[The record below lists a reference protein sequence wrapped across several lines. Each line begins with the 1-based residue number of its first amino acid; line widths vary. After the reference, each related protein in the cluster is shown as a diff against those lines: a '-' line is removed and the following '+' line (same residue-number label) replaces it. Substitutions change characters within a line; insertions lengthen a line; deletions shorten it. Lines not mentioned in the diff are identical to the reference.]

1 MPSVAFRIL
10 GPLEALVDGRPLN
23 LGGIRQQTVLAALL
37 LDANRVVSVER
48 LVRALYEEAPPA
60 TARAQLQISVSALRR
75 LFAAHGLSDVITT
88 HPQGYL
94 IGVADDQL
102 DLLRA
107 RALVGRARPLRDRG
121 RRAEAAELFREALV
135 LWRGDP
141 LGGLPSEV
149 VRSAATALT
158 EQWAAATEERLQLEL
173 ALGRHGEVVGE
184 LLSLVDEFPLRERLR
199 GQLMLAL
206 YRSGRQAE
214 ALRVYRDARQW
225 MIDELGVEPDPRLK
239 RLEHAIL
246 ATDPR
251 LDLPGTGPSAAPAG
265 RPPAGPPAA
274 TAPTAPAAPVT
285 VPEMLPADLADFT
298 GREDLLAGLRERL
311 LLGSHEQSRLAVP
324 VVSVVGKAG
333 VGKTALAVHA
343 AHQIAAEFPGGQLF
357 ADLHGAAPDTVGP
370 AQVLER
376 FLRAL
381 GVNGTAVPEGL
392 EERAEMY
399 RALLAERR
407 VLIVLD
413 NVATEHQITPLLP
426 GKPTSAVIVTSRRH
440 IGSLAGAVRVDVP
453 TLAPGQ
459 SAELLGRIA
468 GPGRVAAEPAA
479 AAALAELCGHLP
491 LALRIAGARLAARP
505 HWELTELAERLED
518 ETRRLDELKYADVGI
533 RAGLSLTYDGVSED
547 ARRLLRRLALVDE
560 GPFSAWVGMALLDLP
575 EHRVQDL
582 IDELSD
588 AQLLDAVA
596 AAPGRHTQYR
606 LHNLIRVFARERLVA
621 EEGAEAREAALTRV
635 LGCFLHLLVEA
646 RRREYGR
653 DVLIRGRGTALHPL
667 PDRTVDRIL
676 AEPLLWFSRE
686 RPMLVARVRQAAVMG
701 LTAHCWEL
709 AVTAVT
715 FLETHGRL
723 DDWRVT
729 HELALAAA
737 RKGGDRLGQAATLH
751 SLGSLAL
758 TRQNF
763 AAAEER
769 FRQAA
774 GIFTELGDDLGSA
787 LTARGLGYLARVDG
801 RPDEATRHYQAA
813 LTVLRAGGDS
823 VAVAYVLHNLAQL
836 RLGAGDETGAAELLD
851 EALRLSREGR
861 GRRVEAQVLHRMGQ
875 GHLERGDHDRAL
887 EAFSQALDVVR
898 LIGDHTGE
906 IYALHGIGA
915 ARHRL
920 GETGEAAHALHRALV
935 LAEAANERLIMGRI
949 LVTLGELALGTGE
962 AERAAEHLRR
972 ARLVFRLMRTPA
984 EEARTLDLLRAARL
998 AAGQPGPAGPAPPTE
1013 AGPDTARPGRW
1024 ARPDPRAQPP
1034 RPARPVRSACPAPP
1048 GPAAQPGRP
1057 GQPAGPAQP
1066 VHPPQPVQP
1075 VQSATNATA

>member
-1 MPSVAFRIL
+1 MGYRPGSGIRHDGSSSPVPRVEYRIL
-10 GPLEALVDGRPLN
+10 GPLEALVDARPLN

-37 LDANRVVSVER
+37 LDVNRVVSVDR

-75 LFAAHGLSDVITT
+75 LFAVHGLSDVITT
-88 HPQGYL
+88 HPQGYM
-94 IGVADDQL
+94 VKAADAQL
-102 DLLRA
+102 DLLQARDLVGKA
-107 RALVGRARPLRDRG
+107 RALRDRKAAD
-121 RRAEAAELFREALV
+121 RDRTAEDRDRKAEAAALFRQALG

-141 LGGLPSEV
+141 LGGLPSEAL
-149 VRSAATALT
+149 RSAAGQLT
-158 EQWAAATEERLQLEL
+158 EQWVGATEECVQLEL
-173 ALGRHGEVVGE
+173 ALGRHGAAVGE
-184 LLSLVDEFPLRERLR
+184 LIGLVDEFPLRERLR

-206 YRSGRQAE
+206 YRSGRQTE
-214 ALRVYRDARQW
+214 ALQVYRDTRQW
-225 MIDELGVEPDPRLK
+225 MIDELGVEPDPRLQ
-239 RLEHAIL
+239 RLELSIL
-246 ATDPR
+246 AGDPR
-251 LDLPGTGPSAAPAG
+251 LDLPDGRPAAAHATPAAESAAA
-265 RPPAGPPAA
+265 PPVA
-274 TAPTAPAAPVT
+274 TAAPVT

-298 GREDLLAGLRERL
+298 GREHLLAGLRERL
-311 LLGSHEQSRLAVP
+311 LLSSHDQSRLAVP
-324 VVSVVGKAG
+324 IVSVVGKAG
-333 VGKTALAVHA
+333 VGKTAVAVHA

-357 ADLHGAAPDTVGP
+357 ADLHAGAPDTVGP

-381 GVNGTAVPEGL
+381 GVNGTAIPDGL

-413 NVATEHQITPLLP
+413 NVATESQITPLLP

-440 IGSLAGAVRVDVP
+440 IGSLAGAVRVDVDTFDP
-453 TLAPGQ
+453 DQ

-468 GPGRVAAEPAA
+468 GPARVAAEPEAA
-479 AAALAELCGHLP
+479 KALAELCDHLP

-505 HWELTELAERLED
+505 HWEITELVERLED
-518 ETRRLDELKYADVGI
+518 GTRRLDELKYADVGI
-533 RAGLSLTYDGVSED
+533 RAGLSLTYESVSED
-547 ARRLLRRLALVDE
+547 ARRLLRRIALIDE
-560 GPFSAWVGMALLDLP
+560 GPFSTWVGMALLDLP
-575 EHRVQDL
+575 EYQVQDL

-588 AQLLDAVA
+588 AQLLDAVGT
-596 AAPGRHTQYR
+596 APGRHTQYR
-606 LHNLIRVFARERLVA
+606 LHNLVRVFARERLVD
-621 EEGAEAREAALTRV
+621 EESVEERESALARV
-635 LGCFLHLLVEA
+635 IGCFLYLLIEA
-646 RRREYGR
+646 RQREYGR

-667 PDRTVDRIL
+667 PARTVDRLL
-676 AEPLLWFSRE
+676 AEPLRWFARE
-686 RPMLVARVRQAAVMG
+686 RPMLVPRVRQAAMMG

-723 DDWRVT
+723 DDWRDT

-737 RKGGDRLGQAATLH
+737 RKGGDRLGQAAALH

-774 GIFTELGDDLGSA
+774 GIFTDLGDDLGSA

-801 RPDEATRHYQAA
+801 RIDEATAHYQAA
-813 LTVLRAGGDS
+813 LTVLRASGGS

-836 RLGAGDETGAAELLD
+836 KLGEGDEEGAGELLD

-875 GHLERGDHDRAL
+875 SHLERGGYDRAL
-887 EAFSQALDVVR
+887 EAFSRALDVVR

-920 GETGEAAHALHRALV
+920 GESGEAAHALHRALL
-935 LAEAANERLIMGRI
+935 LAEGSNERLIMGRI

-962 AERAAEHLRR
+962 ADLAVQHLRR

-984 EEARTLDLLRAARL
+984 EEARTLDLLRSARL
-998 AAGQPGPAGPAPPTE
+998 AAGDPEPPAGPGPP
-1013 AGPDTARPGRW
+1013 
-1024 ARPDPRAQPP
+1024 
-1034 RPARPVRSACPAPP
+1034 S
-1048 GPAAQPGRP
+1048 
-1057 GQPAGPAQP
+1057 
-1066 VHPPQPVQP
+1066 
-1075 VQSATNATA
+1075 

>member
-1 MPSVAFRIL
+1 MGHRPGSGIRHDGSSSPAPRVEYRIL
-10 GPLEALVDGRPLN
+10 GPLEALVDARLLN

-37 LDANRVVSVER
+37 LDANRVVSVDR

-60 TARAQLQISVSALRR
+60 TARAQVQISVSALRR

-88 HPQGYL
+88 HPQGYM
-94 IGVADDQL
+94 VKAADAQL
-102 DLLRA
+102 DLLQA
-107 RALVGRARPLRDRG
+107 RGLVGRARALRDDGQKTEAHDRK
-121 RRAEAAELFREALV
+121 AEAAALFRQALG

-141 LGGLPSEV
+141 LGGLPSEAI
-149 VRSAATALT
+149 RSAAGQLT
-158 EQWAAATEERLQLEL
+158 EQWVGATEECIQLEL
-173 ALGRHGEVVGE
+173 ALGRHGAAVGE
-184 LLSLVDEFPLRERLR
+184 LLGLVDEFPLRERLR

-206 YRSGRQAE
+206 YRSGRQTE
-214 ALRVYRDARQW
+214 ALQVYRDTRQW
-225 MIDELGVEPDPRLK
+225 MIDELGVEPDPRLQ
-239 RLEHAIL
+239 RLEHSIL
-246 ATDPR
+246 GADPR
-251 LDLPGTGPSAAPAG
+251 LDLPDSRPAAAPATPG
-265 RPPAGPPAA
+265 AESAAAPPV
-274 TAPTAPAAPVT
+274 APVVPAAPVA

-298 GREDLLAGLRERL
+298 GREHLLAGLRERL
-311 LLGSHEQSRLAVP
+311 LLSSHDQSRLAVP
-324 VVSVVGKAG
+324 IVSVVGKAG
-333 VGKTALAVHA
+333 VGKTAVAVHA

-357 ADLHGAAPDTVGP
+357 ADLHGGAPDTVGP

-381 GVNGTAVPEGL
+381 GVNGTAIPDGL

-413 NVATEHQITPLLP
+413 NVATESQITPLLP

-440 IGSLAGAVRVDVP
+440 IGSLAGAVRVDVD
-453 TLAPGQ
+453 TFAPDQ

-468 GPGRVAAEPAA
+468 GPERVAAEPEAA
-479 AAALAELCGHLP
+479 KALAELCDHLP

-505 HWELTELAERLED
+505 HWEITELVERLED
-518 ETRRLDELKYADVGI
+518 GTRRLDELKYADVGI
-533 RAGLSLTYDGVSED
+533 RAGLSLTYESVSED
-547 ARRLLRRLALVDE
+547 ARRLLRRIALIDE
-560 GPFSAWVGMALLDLP
+560 GPFSTWVGMALLDLP
-575 EHRVQDL
+575 EYQVQDL

-588 AQLLDAVA
+588 AQLLDAVGT
-596 AAPGRHTQYR
+596 APGRHTQYR
-606 LHNLIRVFARERLVA
+606 LHNLIRVFARERLVD
-621 EEGAEAREAALTRV
+621 EESVEEREAALARV
-635 LGCFLHLLVEA
+635 IGCFLHLLIEA
-646 RRREYGR
+646 RQREYGR

-667 PDRTVDRIL
+667 PARTVDRLL
-676 AEPLLWFSRE
+676 AEPLQWFSRE
-686 RPMLVARVRQAAVMG
+686 RPMLVPRVRQAAMMG

-723 DDWRVT
+723 DDWRDT

-737 RKGGDRLGQAATLH
+737 RKGGDRLGQAAALH

-774 GIFTELGDDLGSA
+774 GIFTDLGDDLGSA

-801 RPDEATRHYQAA
+801 RIDEATAHYQAA
-813 LTVLRAGGDS
+813 LTVLRASGGS

-836 RLGAGDETGAAELLD
+836 KLGEGDEDGAGALLD

-875 GHLERGDHDRAL
+875 SHLERGGYDRAL
-887 EAFSQALDVVR
+887 DAFSRALDVVR

-920 GETGEAAHALHRALV
+920 GETGEAAHALHRALL
-935 LAEAANERLIMGRI
+935 LAEGSNERLIMGRI

-962 AERAAEHLRR
+962 ADLAVEHLRR

-984 EEARTLDLLRAARL
+984 EEARTLDLLRSARL
-998 AAGQPGPAGPAPPTE
+998 AAGDPEPPAGPGPP
-1013 AGPDTARPGRW
+1013 
-1024 ARPDPRAQPP
+1024 
-1034 RPARPVRSACPAPP
+1034 S
-1048 GPAAQPGRP
+1048 
-1057 GQPAGPAQP
+1057 
-1066 VHPPQPVQP
+1066 
-1075 VQSATNATA
+1075 

>member
-1 MPSVAFRIL
+1 M
-10 GPLEALVDGRPLN
+10 EALVGGTPLN

-37 LDANRVVSVER
+37 LDVNRVVSVDR

-60 TARAQLQISVSALRR
+60 TSRAQLQISVSALRR

-88 HPQGYL
+88 HPQGYM
-94 IGVADDQL
+94 VKAADDQL
-102 DLLRA
+102 DLLQA
-107 RALVGRARPLRDRG
+107 RGLLGRARTLRDQG
-121 RRAEAAELFREALV
+121 RKAEAAGLFRQALG
-135 LWRGDP
+135 LRRGDA

-149 VRSAATALT
+149 IRSAAGQLT
-158 EQWAAATEERLQLEL
+158 EQWAGATEECIQLEL
-173 ALGRHGEVVGE
+173 ALGGHSALVGE
-184 LLSLVDEFPLRERLR
+184 LLGLVEEFPLRERMR

-214 ALRVYRDARQW
+214 ALRVYRDTRQW
-225 MIDELGVEPDPRLK
+225 MIDELGVEPDPRLQ

-246 ATDPR
+246 ATDPG
-251 LDLPGTGPSAAPAG
+251 LDLPDTRPEAAPAV
-265 RPPAGPPAA
+265 PAA
-274 TAPTAPAAPVT
+274 APLAAVPGTAPVAAPVV

-311 LLGSHEQSRLAVP
+311 LLSSHEQSRLAVP
-324 VVSVVGKAG
+324 IVSVVGKAG
-333 VGKTALAVHA
+333 VGKTAVAVHA

-357 ADLHGAAPDTVGP
+357 ADLHGGAPDMVGP

-381 GVNGTAVPEGL
+381 GVNGTAIPDGL

-413 NVATEHQITPLLP
+413 NAATESQITPLLP

-453 TLAPGQ
+453 TFAAEQ

-468 GPGRVAAEPAA
+468 GPERVAAEPEAA
-479 AAALAELCGHLP
+479 KALAELCDHLP

-505 HWELTELAERLED
+505 HWEVTELVERLED

-533 RAGLSLTYDGVSED
+533 RAGLSLTYDSVSPD
-547 ARRLLRRLALVDE
+547 ARRLLRRIALVDE

-575 EHRVQDL
+575 EYQVQDL

-588 AQLLDAVA
+588 AQLLDAVGT
-596 AAPGRHTQYR
+596 APGRHTQYR
-606 LHNLIRVFARERLVA
+606 LHNLIRVFARERLA
-621 EEGAEAREAALTRV
+621 EEESVEEREAALARV
-635 LGCFLHLLVEA
+635 LGCFLHLLIEA
-646 RRREYGR
+646 RQREYGR

-667 PDRTVDRIL
+667 PARTVDRLL
-676 AEPLLWFSRE
+676 AEPLSWFARE
-686 RPMLVARVRQAAVMG
+686 RPMLVPRVRQAATMG

-723 DDWRVT
+723 DDWRDT

-737 RKGGDRLGQAATLH
+737 RKGGDRLGQAAALH

-774 GIFTELGDDLGSA
+774 GIFTDLGDDLGSA

-801 RPDEATRHYQAA
+801 RIDEATGHYQAA
-813 LTVLRAGGDS
+813 LTVLRASGGS

-836 RLGAGDETGAAELLD
+836 KLGEGDEDGAGALLD

-875 GHLERGDHDRAL
+875 SHLERGGYDKAL
-887 EAFSQALDVVR
+887 EAFSRALDVVR

-906 IYALHGIGA
+906 IYALHGIGS

-920 GETGEAAHALHRALV
+920 GETGEAAHALHRALL
-935 LAEAANERLIMGRI
+935 LAEGSNERLIMGRI

-962 AERAAEHLRR
+962 ADLAVEHLRR

-984 EEARTLDLLRAARL
+984 EEARTLDLLRTARL
-998 AAGQPGPAGPAPPTE
+998 AAGPPDSADPG
-1013 AGPDTARPGRW
+1013 
-1024 ARPDPRAQPP
+1024 
-1034 RPARPVRSACPAPP
+1034 
-1048 GPAAQPGRP
+1048 
-1057 GQPAGPAQP
+1057 
-1066 VHPPQPVQP
+1066 
-1075 VQSATNATA
+1075 